1 MKSHVLQI
9 QRWLLPI
16 AAVMLGSGCIL
27 EMAAG
32 LTPTPQVIVIAGEG
46 GNEPLDSGLPS
57 PTPESV
63 FSLTPT
69 GTLTAATTPVTLTAG
84 QDLSCVTGP
93 DWILYDWVA
102 RVLEG
107 ETVTLLAKSDP
118 AWPDYYF
125 ARRSSGEECWIFGN
139 SSTISGDASGL
150 PVREAPPLPTI
161 SYAVE
166 NQTALN
172 VASIFVRGKDETAW
186 GANRLGGALLPKA
199 TFTLSLTAGFYDVQ
213 IVDFMGGILYEKHD
227 TAIGAEQ
234 SSRLTVLDNSIRFYF
249 HNIYPN
255 PICQIAFKPNGGT
268 FTDYPIPDD
277 GVISADETVWMTLLA
292 GKYDINISGCGGSFS
307 AGIGNFYIGPAM
319 EGFPS

>member
-1 MKSHVLQI
+1 MHPKPS
-9 QRWLLPI
+9 LPI
-16 AAVMLGSGCIL
+16 HLILPSAALILGSACIL

-32 LTPTPQVIVIAGEG
+32 PTPTPQVIVVVGEG
-46 GNEPLDSGLPS
+46 GNEPLDSSLPS
-57 PTPESV
+57 STPESV

-69 GTLTAATTPVTLTAG
+69 WTLTATTAPVTLTAG
-84 QDLSCVTGP
+84 QDLSCVKGP
-93 DWILYDWVA
+93 HWILYEWVA

-107 ETVTLLAKSDP
+107 ETVTLLAKSEP

-139 SSTISGDASGL
+139 SSTISGYASGL

-186 GANRLGGALLPKA
+186 GANRLGGDLLPNA

-213 IVDFMGGILYEKHD
+213 IVDYRGGVLYEKHD

-234 SSRLTVLDNSIRFYF
+234 SSRHTLLNNMIRFYF
-249 HNIYPN
+249 NNIYTL
-255 PICQIAFKPNGGT
+255 PICQIAFKPSGGT
-268 FTDYPIPDD
+268 YANYPIPDD